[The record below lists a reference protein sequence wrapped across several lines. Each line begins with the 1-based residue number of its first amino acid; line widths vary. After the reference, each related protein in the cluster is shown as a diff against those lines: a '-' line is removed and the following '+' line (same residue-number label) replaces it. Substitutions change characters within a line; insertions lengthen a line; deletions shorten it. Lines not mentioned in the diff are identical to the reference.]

1 MKCAT
6 GQEIVKL
13 LYLHGLHLPP
23 HAMLILYPWQLV
35 VVQLAIARVMWLGQS
50 LGGLFSAEVKLISL
64 HLLLSQL

>member
-1 MKCAT
+1 MKCAI

-13 LYLHGLHLPP
+13 LYLHCLHLPP

-64 HLLLSQL
+64 HLFLSQL